1 MPSAKER
8 DRAIMSA
15 AVVLRHDLQPGD
27 LGQIIQLHGTVYAR
41 EHGLGPAFE
50 ADIAVRLAEFV
61 QSSSEDNRLWIAE
74 RAGRILGSIAVVGL
88 SPKDAQL
95 RWFVVDPLVRGLG
108 LGERLLGEAVAF
120 CESRGYEYVFLWTIR
135 PSKPTVEMYRGAGFE
150 KVGGG
155 CSERWGVEVIEETH
169 ALYLGSRS

>member
-1 MPSAKER
+1 
-8 DRAIMSA
+8 MSA

-27 LGQIIQLHGTVYAR
+27 LGQIIGLHGTVYAR

-50 ADIAVRLAEFV
+50 ADVAVRLAEFV
-61 QSSSEDNRLWIAE
+61 QSPGEGGRLWIAE
-74 RAGRILGSIAVVGL
+74 RAGRVLGSIAVVGL

-120 CESRGYEYVFLWTIR
+120 CEDCGYEYVFLWTIR
-135 PSKPTVEMYRGAGFE
+135 PSETAVEMYLGAGFE

-155 CSERWGVEVIEETH
+155 CGERWGVEVIEETH
-169 ALYLGSRS
+169 ALFLGSRS